1 MKILSNIKWLIRTI
15 MGGWY
20 LVGGVLAILFLGVTI
35 LFAVRSIQFAQHGIE
50 LNGIVVDWKVSQG
63 EHGDMYAPIFEIQ
76 LAGESPVRVTSSV
89 SSSDKTHKLHDKVE
103 LVYLPDKEKVITNNF
118 VGKWLFFLLSGVGL
132 LFSGSFAIIGR
143 AVYKGLK

>member
-1 MKILSNIKWLIRTI
+1 

-89 SSSDKTHKLHDKVE
+89 SSSDK
-103 LVYLPDKEKVITNNF
+103 EKVITNNF

-143 AVYKGLK
+143 AVNKGLK